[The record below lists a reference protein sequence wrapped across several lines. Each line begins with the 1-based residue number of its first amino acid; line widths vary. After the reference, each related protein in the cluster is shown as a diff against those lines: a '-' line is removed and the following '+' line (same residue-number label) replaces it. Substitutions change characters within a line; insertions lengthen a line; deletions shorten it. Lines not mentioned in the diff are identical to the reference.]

1 MNENKLN
8 ILFLLSHQPNPRFV
22 KQIKFLSQKNNVILI
37 YFYRNIMNDLLEDYK
52 YDVKQIFI
60 LDIIPDSLSSISNYF
75 NRIWK
80 YVTSI
85 ITLNKKLNEYQI
97 DICITNN
104 IDMQLMYNIS
114 SIFKSKQTTKVIQ
127 ISDLLSYHQS
137 TSLNAKIFL
146 FLEKIVFRSV
156 DKLIVTSEK
165 FFTEHYKNFF
175 KGTYF
180 VLENKPLKSL
190 LPEKVPKNKNS
201 KRIIGIVGLLL
212 QLDVYERLFEAVKND
227 SRYEVHIYGM
237 GKYAEKITAY
247 ARQIENVKYCG
258 PYKFFNDASKIYSSI
273 DILYMPYSKINK
285 SMNNRLAL
293 PNKLYEAMY
302 YKVPIIT
309 SKNTYLG
316 SRVIDLSIGL
326 QTNYQN
332 LEDLKCSLEMIFN
345 NYNKYVKN
353 LNELDANLFLAD
365 KDYKK
370 LEKFLTRDLRML

>member
-1 MNENKLN
+1 MNKNKLN

-175 KGTYF
+175 KGTF
-180 VLENKPLKSL
+180 
-190 LPEKVPKNKNS
+190 
-201 KRIIGIVGLLL
+201 
-212 QLDVYERLFEAVKND
+212 LF
-227 SRYEVHIYGM
+227 
-237 GKYAEKITAY
+237 
-247 ARQIENVKYCG
+247 
-258 PYKFFNDASKIYSSI
+258 
-273 DILYMPYSKINK
+273 
-285 SMNNRLAL
+285 
-293 PNKLYEAMY
+293 
-302 YKVPIIT
+302 
-309 SKNTYLG
+309 
-316 SRVIDLSIGL
+316 
-326 QTNYQN
+326 
-332 LEDLKCSLEMIFN
+332 
-345 NYNKYVKN
+345 
-353 LNELDANLFLAD
+353 
-365 KDYKK
+365 
-370 LEKFLTRDLRML
+370 